1 MTIEMFS
8 RHETLLFGIAM
19 VAFVVAVIGLY
30 FLIEAVAKFLE
41 IKHQRNMDERKIHR
55 RYEVD
60 RNEFAELGNAAIR
73 NQKMQSFIAET
84 ASGRTVEVTVDDI
97 LQEVKERKNG

>member
-8 RHETLLFGIAM
+8 RHETMLFGIAM
-19 VAFVVAVIGLY
+19 VAFVIAVIGLY
-30 FLIEAVAKFLE
+30 FLIEAVVRFLDT
-41 IKHQRNMDERKIHR
+41 KHQRYIDERKIHR

-73 NQKMQSFIAET
+73 QQRMLSFIAET
-84 ASGRTVEVTVDDI
+84 NSGRTVEVTVDDI
-97 LQEVKERKNG
+97 LKEIKERKNG